1 MYVYQTKSKAITIK
15 RNKPIPKV
23 TQRLLGLKNIPQ
35 KRKGKGAQAPFLLS
49 ARNSLLL
56 LLYWCPSPCLLVQG
70 SMIPEPRIPEPRL
83 PNCCPQVIVPRT
95 PKLGFSSQ
103 SRTPEVQGTRTP
115 KQKQIA
121 RREVLNQDERQAA
134 RTRIRGI
141 PSNLMWRY
149 SHAIVF
155 RCF

>member
-1 MYVYQTKSKAITIK
+1 MYVYQTRSKAITIK
-15 RNKPIPKV
+15 RDKPIPKV

-49 ARNSLLL
+49 ARHSLLL
-56 LLYWCPSPCLLVQG
+56 LLYQCPSPCPLVQG
-70 SMIPEPRIPEPRL
+70 SMIPEPRL

-103 SRTPEVQGTRTP
+103 SRTPEVQGFRAP

-141 PSNLMWRY
+141 PSNLMWGY
-149 SHAIVF
+149 SHTIVF